1 MSEPQP
7 DVGQAGRAVG
17 RAAKNTA
24 VRAAAELGGKFAS
37 LALFAV
43 LAREQGPSGL
53 GVFLFAL
60 AWCELSLTPVD
71 MGFDRYFLRRVA
83 ADGGALERLFANV
96 VVLKLARAVPVV
108 AASWLLVLLTGQDD
122 TTRAAIFLLTAGLLF
137 ESLAYTV
144 TSAFNAFERG
154 GLVAAALLTQRL
166 LAAGLG
172 ITVLLAGHGVVA
184 VATTYA
190 TGAGVGL
197 AVSLW
202 LLATRIRWPGA
213 ALSAGERRGLRTA
226 SFAYATQDL
235 FAVGIARVDAVMLAA
250 LAGKAVVGIYGAAYR
265 MLEAT
270 LVISNALTGAF
281 SAMFTYLNE
290 RTDPPI
296 RAVFERAIKAT
307 LALLVPCGVALAVLA
322 EPVLRA
328 FFGDG
333 FEEGAPALRVLAAV
347 VVVLGIVRI
356 TGSLVVSRGDPR
368 TMSRLFGIA
377 LALNIALNVLLI
389 PPLEATGAALAMLAT
404 ELLIAAG
411 ALRLAARAVSRLGL
425 RATAV
430 APLAAGAAMTA
441 ATWPVRDELLAGVT
455 AGVAAYVVVF
465 VAVERLV
472 NPDDFRFLVR
482 LARARLPSRTAT

>member
-1 MSEPQP
+1 MSEPRP
-7 DVGQAGRAVG
+7 EVGAAGRAAG

-37 LALFAV
+37 LALLAV
-43 LAREQGPSGL
+43 LAREQGPAGL

-71 MGFDRYFLRRVA
+71 MGFDRYFLRQIA
-83 ADGGALERLFANV
+83 ADGAALERLFANV
-96 VVLKLARAVPVV
+96 VFLKLARAVPVV
-108 AASWLLVLLTGQDD
+108 AASWLLVLATGQDEA
-122 TTRAAIFLLTAGLLF
+122 TRAAIFLLTAGLLF

-154 GLVAAALLTQRL
+154 GLVATALLTQRL

-202 LLATRIRWPGA
+202 LLATRIRWPGTS
-213 ALSAGERRGLRTA
+213 LSAGERRGLRSA

-235 FAVGIARVDAVMLAA
+235 FSIGIARVDAVMLAA

-270 LVISNALTGAF
+270 LFISSALAGAF
-281 SAMFTYLNE
+281 AAMFTYLDE
-290 RTDPPI
+290 HSDPPI

-328 FFGDG
+328 FFGGG
-333 FEEGAPALRVLAAV
+333 FEEGAPPLRVLAV
-347 VVVLGIVRI
+347 VVVLLGVVRI
-356 TGSLVVSRGDPR
+356 AGSLVLSRGDPR
-368 TMSRLFGIA
+368 AMARLFGIA
-377 LALNIALNVLLI
+377 LAVNIALNALLI

-411 ALRLAARAVSRLGL
+411 VLRLAARAVGRLGL
-425 RATAV
+425 RETAV

-441 ATWPVRDELLAGVT
+441 AAWPLRDELVAGLT
-455 AGVAAYVVVF
+455 GGMAAYVVVF

-472 NPDDFRFLVR
+472 NPDDLSYLVR
-482 LARARLPSRTAT
+482 LVRARLPSREAA